1 MLKERNLISFLISV
15 PAGLIL
21 FIKGIQG
28 PTGIYFLILDY
39 VTDLL
44 TTGVVK
50 SFLIFSLLVLIVLSS
65 LGGLTV
71 IVGGF
76 LIWKDHVSTGKF
88 LIRIGAG
95 ISVFLALFLLI
106 ALFTSGNLSSVVA
119 QYGVLGWIGIFLA
132 FLAKSIAR

>member
-21 FIKGIQG
+21 FIKGVQG

-71 IVGGF
+71 IAGGF

-88 LIRIGAG
+88 LIGIGAG